1 MIGIYWNALC
11 VGFEL
16 LEFELQDSVCP
27 HSESTT
33 KQSRRYDSM
42 TIKLQISQKG
52 IYALWYCYVV

>member
-16 LEFELQDSVCP
+16 LEFELQDSVCL

-33 KQSRRYDSM
+33 KQ
-42 TIKLQISQKG
+42 
-52 IYALWYCYVV
+52 